1 MYEKL
6 MRFVWP
12 IDQWVKLNFWIEYSS
27 DDVWIYLSIWI
38 QIENI
43 LNYLQ
48 KFKSKIPKKSA
59 SKQIVVNSM
68 VEMYNYSTFKT
79 ITKYSVD
86 TEYSSNF
93 FVNTKLSIWSSP
105 LGPFILNLNCHYSQL
120 LVCVSSLV
128 CSTERMWHHWL

>member
-12 IDQWVKLNFWIEYSS
+12 IDQWSVKLNFWIEYSS
-27 DDVWIYLSIWI
+27 DDVWIYLFIWI

-59 SKQIVVNSM
+59 SKQ
-68 VEMYNYSTFKT
+68 
-79 ITKYSVD
+79 
-86 TEYSSNF
+86 
-93 FVNTKLSIWSSP
+93 L
-105 LGPFILNLNCHYSQL
+105 
-120 LVCVSSLV
+120 VSSLPEARGNIAWV
-128 CSTERMWHHWL
+128 IVTSKLVDADEHRASQFNGWDVQLLEI